1 MSTFKNIFKKQFK
14 KDMKKR
20 VKKFQSPFLV
30 KKHIHIEDDCKEN
43 STEQLDF
50 KIL

>member
-1 MSTFKNIFKKQFK
+1 MSTFKSIFKKKFK
-14 KDMKKR
+14 KAMAVRKYKA
-20 VKKFQSPFLV
+20 PFII
-30 KKHIHIEDDCKEN
+30 KKHLRIEDDCKEN